1 MSEPPAPPP
10 PPPGA
15 APPPPPGWTEQRW
28 YSLQGI
34 TTALV
39 MLLWTSVGLAVLGLF
54 AYVNRV
60 RVINDILDSASS
72 SDLQSR
78 ADDADSFVGAVV
90 ILLSLA
96 TLAIAVLIIIWTFR
110 AMKNAEYNGRYNGR
124 FTPGWGIAGWLI
136 PCANLV
142 IPVLI
147 FQDLWRGSDPDVPRG
162 DPNWRRAHGSALV
175 GWWWGTYVLSALRF
189 GIGNTS
195 DEARTRSDLRDLRQ
209 ADSIAVVGLLSSI
222 IAAIL
227 LTRVLRHIVA
237 RQEVT
242 RDRVY

>member
-10 PPPGA
+10 PPPGS

-39 MLLWTSVGLAVLGLF
+39 ILLWTSVGLAVLGLF

-60 RVINDILDSASS
+60 RVINDILDGSGG
-72 SDLQSR
+72 DLQSR
-78 ADDADSFVGAVV
+78 ADNADSFVGAVV

-162 DPNWRRAHGSALV
+162 DPNWRQAHGSALV
-175 GWWWGTYVLSALRF
+175 GWWWGAYLLSAFRF
-189 GIGNTS
+189 GFGNS
-195 DEARTRSDLRDLRQ
+195 GDETRTRSDLRDLRQ
-209 ADSIAVVGLLSSI
+209 ADSIGVVGLLASI
-222 IAAIL
+222 VAAIL

-242 RDRVY
+242 CDRVH